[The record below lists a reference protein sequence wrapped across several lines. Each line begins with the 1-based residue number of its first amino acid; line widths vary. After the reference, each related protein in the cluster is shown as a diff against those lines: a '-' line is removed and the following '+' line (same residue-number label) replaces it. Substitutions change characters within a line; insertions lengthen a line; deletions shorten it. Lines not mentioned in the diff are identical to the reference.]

1 MGECASAAHW
11 QLKCLSEGGSISTS
25 FSPAGE
31 KKKKQKN
38 LNLHVQKAESSLHSD
53 RMYTLLPWI
62 YGLDEFM
69 RLWTGR
75 KVKFW

>member
-1 MGECASAAHW
+1 MCFCSPLAAQVSIRRW
-11 QLKCLSEGGSISTS
+11 QHFNIVQSSRG
-25 FSPAGE
+25 
-31 KKKKQKN
+31 KKTKQKN

-75 KVKFW
+75 KVKF